1 MFHAGQ
7 HDLIALKAGAA
18 ERINEMAVQL
28 IRFEVSFVGTNR
40 RGKRSRESLLS
51 GGSAHRLRR
60 CGSE

>member
-28 IRFEVSFVGTNR
+28 IRFEVSFVDAVDGSSTGT
-40 RGKRSRESLLS
+40 
-51 GGSAHRLRR
+51 
-60 CGSE
+60 